1 MTKRLFLIVIIIS
14 VLLFGTI
21 LFLNSQSKN
30 ERTGNIQ
37 EINIQP
43 VKPFSILSIIKS
55 IPIINK
61 VNRQS
66 TNSEQFEIKGSSM
79 HPNYKNSEY
88 YAADRSYYN
97 TNAPQRGDVII
108 LKNPKSSNIELAR
121 RVVGL
126 PGEEIE
132 IKGGKVLINSV
143 SLSET
148 YLSSGTITNI
158 VSEDFIQ
165 EGQKL
170 AIPTEQYFLLGDNRN
185 HSVDS
190 RQWGFISQ
198 NLLLGKVLSCV
209 SNCGGDT
216 GGKKKDEGSNYVPGE
231 VLVTFKENT
240 IYKQAKDLF
249 SSLGIS
255 VYENTYWKATN
266 KQVDD
271 TTTLLTVDVFK
282 IKVTSGT
289 EDEMVNKLVKES
301 IVRAA
306 SKNHTG
312 RNITR

>member
-1 MTKRLFLIVIIIS
+1 MMKRLFLIVIIIS
-14 VLLFGTI
+14 VLIFGTI
-21 LFLNSQSKN
+21 LYLGLQIKN

-37 EINIQP
+37 ELNIQP
-43 VKPFSILSIIKS
+43 VKPFSILSILKS

-61 VNRQS
+61 INKQS

-79 HPNYKNSEY
+79 HPNYKSSEY
-88 YAADRSYYN
+88 YAVDRSYYN
-97 TNAPQRGDVII
+97 INTPQRGDVII

-126 PGEEIE
+126 PGEKIE
-132 IKGGKVLINSV
+132 IKDGKVLINDV

-148 YLSSGTITNI
+148 YLSPDTITNI
-158 VSEDFIQ
+158 TIGDFIL

-170 AIPTEQYFLLGDNRN
+170 TLPTEQYFLLGDNRN

-190 RQWGFISQ
+190 RQWGFISK
-198 NLLLGKVLSCV
+198 NLVLGKVLSCI

-216 GGKKKDEGSNYVPGE
+216 VGKKEDDESDYVPGE

-255 VYENTYWKATN
+255 VYENAYWKATN
-266 KQVDD
+266 KKVDD
-271 TTTLLTVDVFK
+271 TTTLFTVDVFK
-282 IKVTSGT
+282 IKVTSGI
-289 EDEMVNKLVKES
+289 ENEIVNKLMKES

-306 SKNHTG
+306 SKNYIG
-312 RNITR
+312 RITK